1 MMSRNSIIFSC
12 TRFCP
17 KRMKC
22 FIENE
27 SQCDVFLHTV
37 RESQHALLRISIFS
51 KEEQID
57 YRLTDETTN
66 QWKASWMKI
75 GEGRISQNPSIRSVL
90 QVHLFSDEMQI
101 STEMD
106 ESIARATMVCEGGF
120 AMATFNC
127 RLKNNVKGD
136 LVELGYLGLTEVFP
150 TESRAV
156 AFIRLELKPKQNVS
170 SCCDPGWTVNSLFN
184 LTSLYGFTKSWLQY
198 KQLAESL
205 GFTREEIGRLE
216 QSLRMTVLDNPA
228 SPITP
233 RRAFC
238 IVLNAHEQRGGT
250 YAQFVRALRQ
260 TERIS
265 LRTSPFSMHACSKQ
279 YDQQQNNQPTDLQRG
294 LLTTFSEFKDPDK
307 VFMSALAAHEESV
320 DSGVDARKPTLR
332 RSHSAQNFGTTISSD
347 LKVPDSKQ
355 TLSAN
360 RKVWFHQVRRRYNVD
375 QSPSSVS
382 SVRAMVDYA
391 RNSVDNEIPQFGT
404 PIKRTGMD
412 TDLDCLE
419 FQPDVKTAKRHC
431 THLGVTKVPVRN
443 AERVN
448 ENVRRSQKVRLVK
461 RTLRKQLSQQV
472 LLPSLWRPLQTDNS
486 DKDAT
491 LLKTIQYKLEET
503 KRQNLEF
510 QQNMDSLMRQIRS
523 KTATTSSPCSP
534 TSSSKIP
541 VEESTDQALSD
552 LHLWRLA
559 SLFDHPQAPSWKDLS
574 KVLNESYQDESR
586 HSCPSELVNTV
597 TRLDIPDKRLCA
609 YLILLSW
616 MEKMSNPST
625 TEKPSLENLF
635 SQLKTHNYHAFATV
649 CLRRFVCAR

>member
-1 MMSRNSIIFSC
+1 MGKSI
-12 TRFCP
+12 T
-17 KRMKC
+17 
-22 FIENE
+22 
-27 SQCDVFLHTV
+27 
-37 RESQHALLRISIFS
+37 
-51 KEEQID
+51 
-57 YRLTDETTN
+57 
-66 QWKASWMKI
+66 
-75 GEGRISQNPSIRSVL
+75 
-90 QVHLFSDEMQI
+90 
-101 STEMD
+101 
-106 ESIARATMVCEGGF
+106 RATMVYEEGS
-120 AMATFNC
+120 ATTTFSC
-127 RLKNNVKGD
+127 RLKNNVDGD
-136 LVELGYLGLTEVFP
+136 LVELGYLCLTEVFP
-150 TESRAV
+150 TTSRAV
-156 AFIRLELKPKQNVS
+156 AYIKLELKPEQNVS
-170 SCCDPGWTVNSLFN
+170 SCCEPGWTVSSLFN

-198 KQLAESL
+198 KHLATNL

-260 TERIS
+260 TERTN
-265 LRTSPFSMHACSKQ
+265 LCTSPFSMFGSSKQ
-279 YDQQQNNQPTDLQRG
+279 HDQQQHDRPTDLQKG
-294 LLTTFSEFKDPDK
+294 LLATFSEFKDPDK
-307 VFMSALAAHEESV
+307 VFVSASAAHEDSV
-320 DSGVDARKPTLR
+320 DSGVDARNPPLR
-332 RSHSAQNFGTTISSD
+332 RSHSAQNFETTISSD

-355 TLSAN
+355 TISAN
-360 RKVWFHQVRRRYNVD
+360 RKVWFQQVRRRYNVD
-375 QSPSSVS
+375 QSAPSVP
-382 SVRAMVDYA
+382 SVRTMMDYA
-391 RNSVDNEIPQFGT
+391 RNSVDNELPQFGT
-404 PIKRTGMD
+404 PIKRTGVD
-412 TDLDCLE
+412 TGLDCLE

-431 THLGVTKVPVRN
+431 THLGVTEVPVRN
-443 AERVN
+443 TNRVN
-448 ENVRRSQKVRLVK
+448 ESVRRSQKVRLVK

-472 LLPSLWRPLQTDNS
+472 LLPNLWRPLQTDNS

-523 KTATTSSPCSP
+523 KTATTSSPCSS
-534 TSSSKIP
+534 TSSSKIL

-586 HSCPSELVNTV
+586 HSRSSELVSTV

-625 TEKPSLENLF
+625 TNKPSLETLF